1 MDALMAETQLYITG
15 VYITLAILL
24 IILFWDLSYIVRRKK
39 SDHHAKKFFPRTSLI
54 IPAHNESAVLPKTLE
69 KIFSSNYP
77 KNILEVIVVDDG
89 STDDTAKIAKRFGVK
104 LIKNKENLGKCK
116 ALNVGIKNAS
126 NDIIITT
133 DADTEF
139 GKNTIENLVK
149 HFSDEEVGAVAGYYK
164 ALPLKNLFSH
174 FSLGKLKTFFLLK
187 FQSLE
192 YMTFLFARRRQAAF
206 DAVMVVPGAVG
217 AYRKEVLEKIG
228 GFDSKMLIEDYDA
241 TIRIHKT
248 GYKVVC
254 EKDAVA
260 WTKPPANISELVR
273 QRLRWYRGGFEVLAK
288 HTDLIQSKH
297 GFVPIILGFEY
308 VTIFLQ
314 IMLFTLIGASFY
326 EKIILLH
333 QDLWFLLSGWF
344 YGLVHFKPIDV
355 FGAIIITTVMVGFIE
370 TYFSVKITRSSLKN
384 LLYFPMIGIYLTFL
398 GFIWFY
404 SLFAHV
410 SKRKVNLK
418 GHAWKA
424 SVNRA

>member
-1 MDALMAETQLYITG
+1 MNALMAETQLYTTG
-15 VYITLAILL
+15 IYITLTILL
-24 IILFWDLSYIVRRKK
+24 IILFWDISYIIRRKK
-39 SDHHAKKFFPRTSLI
+39 SDHHAKKFFPKASLI
-54 IPAHNESAVLPKTLE
+54 IPAHNESAVLPKTLR
-69 KIFSSNYP
+69 KIFNSNYP
-77 KNILEVIVVDDG
+77 KDRLEVIVVDDG

-104 LIKNKENLGKCK
+104 LIKNKGNLGKCES
-116 ALNVGIKNAS
+116 LNVGIKNAS

-149 HFSDEEVGAVAGYYK
+149 HFSDESVGAVAGYYK
-164 ALPLKNLFSH
+164 ALPLKNLFLH
-174 FSLGKLKTFFLLK
+174 FSLRKLKTFLLLK

-192 YMTFLFARRRQAAF
+192 YLTFLFARRRQAAF
-206 DAVMVVPGAVG
+206 DAVMVVPGSVG
-217 AYRKEVLEKIG
+217 AYRKNVLEKIG

-241 TIRIHKT
+241 TIKIHKV

-260 WTKPPANISELVR
+260 WTKPPLSLSELVK

-288 HTDLIQSKH
+288 HTDLISSKH

-314 IMLFTLIGASFY
+314 ITLFGLIGASFY
-326 EKIILLH
+326 ERIILMH
-333 QDLWFLLSGWF
+333 QDFWLLISGWF
-344 YGLVHFKPIDV
+344 YGLVHFKPIDI
-355 FGAIIITTVMVGFIE
+355 FGAIVMTTVFVGFIE

-384 LLYFPMIGIYLTFL
+384 LLYFPIIGIYLTFL

-410 SKRKVNLK
+410 TKRKTNLK
-418 GHAWKA
+418 GRAWKT
-424 SVNRA
+424 SVNRV